1 MTSTWRRLPRSF
13 RGRRRSADVPSS
25 PRVTK
30 VVSEEHEVRDNSVV
44 SNDDAVPSAGTGSG
58 TAPTRV
64 FMSYRR
70 ADDHNFIGRLHD
82 RLCGAFGD
90 DMVFRD
96 IDSIPGGANFRSVIL
111 RTLNEVDAVVA
122 VIGPRWVRDTTPG
135 QESADY
141 VYLELAEALKQG
153 KPVIPVLMEGTPM
166 PRPDLL
172 PADLRPLTEINAI
185 SVLADPAFR
194 RDSARLIDV
203 VRNVIATDRERIAE
217 ERRATEESARRVEVE
232 RLERERLAEQL
243 REEERAVRARLAEL
257 EEAATRRQIEAE
269 RARLDAIAEQ
279 LRRAEP
285 SDEGPSTHVAV
296 EMVETVEEV
305 VNDVPPPAPTTTR
318 SVGSRVVEP
327 PTSEQLRVQAFIIA
341 AVVLGVVALFVNR
354 SETTPFNEFGGD
366 WKLDAAAWIL
376 TLAVGVPLLLAR
388 WPIEQ
393 RAVLIGATVAAFFFQ
408 FLQASAVVRYG
419 GTNLDEG
426 TWFFVSFLQAA
437 CLVGAIWTLARR
449 PLTPLPTSSRLR
461 IALVVLA
468 IVSSVLLVAATYDEW
483 NQTGRLVESD
493 TVADRTPVV
502 AWLLVFALGPVAI
515 TIALALH
522 RSLDARISLAVV
534 STLAVVTYLA
544 QSSVVELIFDLNGGS
559 WVLLGVANM
568 PLAAL
573 AWATSLRG
581 ARPRSQEA

>member
-1 MTSTWRRLPRSF
+1 M
-13 RGRRRSADVPSS
+13 
-25 PRVTK
+25 
-30 VVSEEHEVRDNSVV
+30 RDNSVV
-44 SNDDAVPSAGTGSG
+44 SDDNVVPIAGAGG
-58 TAPTRV
+58 VAPTRV

-82 RLCGAFGD
+82 RLCNAFGD

-122 VIGPRWVRDTTPG
+122 VIGPRWVRDTLPG

-166 PRPDLL
+166 PAPDLL

-203 VRNVIATDRERIAE
+203 VRNVIAMDRERIAE
-217 ERRATEESARRVEVE
+217 ERRATEESARRAEVE

-285 SDEGPSTHVAV
+285 SDEGPSTEGVI
-296 EMVETVEEV
+296 ETVEEV
-305 VNDVPPPAPTTTR
+305 VDDVPPPAPTTDPPVT
-318 SVGSRVVEP
+318 SRTVEP
-327 PTSEQLRVQAFIIA
+327 TTSEQLRVQTLIIA

-388 WPIEQ
+388 WPVEQ
-393 RAVLIGATVAAFFFQ
+393 RAVLVGATVSAFFFQ

-426 TWFFVSFLQAA
+426 TWFLVSFLQAA

-449 PLTPLPTSSRLR
+449 PLVTLPTSFGVRF
-461 IALVVLA
+461 ALVALA
-468 IVSSVLLVAATYDEW
+468 FVTSALLVAATYDEW
-483 NQTGRLVESD
+483 NQTGSLAESD
-493 TVADRTPVV
+493 TVADRTSFVV
-502 AWLLVFALGPVAI
+502 WFLVFALGPIAI
-515 TIALALH
+515 TVALALH

-534 STLAVVTYLA
+534 ATLAVVTYRA
-544 QSSVVELIFDLNGGS
+544 QSTVVEIIFDLNGGS
-559 WVLLGVANM
+559 WVLVGVANM

-573 AWATSLRG
+573 AWWTSRRT
-581 ARPRSQEA
+581 ARPRAGDAVAGEA